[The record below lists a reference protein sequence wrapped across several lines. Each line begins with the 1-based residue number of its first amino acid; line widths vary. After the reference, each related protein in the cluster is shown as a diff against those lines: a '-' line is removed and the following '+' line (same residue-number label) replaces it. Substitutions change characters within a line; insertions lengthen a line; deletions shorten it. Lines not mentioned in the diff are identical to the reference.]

1 MATKL
6 SNMRNN
12 IKKLILICVKETEH
26 YVNLQGQGFRNLSFN
41 CNHGSAFKFK
51 LKIN

>member
-12 IKKLILICVKETEH
+12 KKLMLMYVKETEH
-26 YVNLQGQGFRNLSFN
+26 DVNLSGQDFQTLSFN
-41 CNHGSAFKFK
+41 CNHGSAFEF
-51 LKIN
+51 

>member
-12 IKKLILICVKETEH
+12 KKLILMYVKETEH
-26 YVNLQGQGFRNLSFN
+26 YVNLSGQDFQTLSFN
-41 CNHGSAFKFK
+41 CNHGSAFEF
-51 LKIN
+51 

>member
-12 IKKLILICVKETEH
+12 KKLMLMYVKETEN
-26 YVNLQGQGFRNLSFN
+26 YVNLSGQDFQTLIKVLIAIMDLPLNSNL
-41 CNHGSAFKFK
+41 K
-51 LKIN
+51 

>member
-12 IKKLILICVKETEH
+12 KKLMLMYVKETEH
-26 YVNLQGQGFRNLSFN
+26 YVNLSGQDFQTLSCN
-41 CNHGSAFKFK
+41 CNHRSAFEF
-51 LKIN
+51 